1 MCAFFGLDSFR
12 SFAGSAS
19 RGGRGCS
26 GEKDGLCA
34 WLRGRSQA
42 ERCGCR
48 RRTLEESA
56 QRPSGA
62 ASAKVGNARGD
73 EAKSIPGPNT
83 LLLERDAVSTT
94 TCAAPS
100 PLSFVFY
107 FFPLGVAPS
116 FSVAKEEA
124 GAAVSEDR
132 TVAKR
137 RRAERRKANASGATR
152 FAVFS
157 NKK

>member
-1 MCAFFGLDSFR
+1 VR
-12 SFAGSAS
+12 S
-19 RGGRGCS
+19 
-26 GEKDGLCA
+26 
-34 WLRGRSQA
+34 
-42 ERCGCR
+42 
-48 RRTLEESA
+48 

-83 LLLERDAVSTT
+83 PLLERDAVSTT
-94 TCAAPS
+94 TFVAPS
-100 PLSFVFY
+100 PLSFVFFC
-107 FFPLGVAPS
+107 FFALGVAPS

-137 RRAERRKANASGATR
+137 RRAERRKANASRATR

-157 NKK
+157 NKNDREIKRSVFKIVSCFMFYF